1 MQGYA
6 GVSKMT
12 TSNNPIRC
20 PKCQGELA
28 EASNFCPDCG
38 EPIEAVVFADKNLE
52 AAVRVELGI
61 PEGTLTR
68 ENLKRLDKLTT
79 NIEGKPSQLEFIVKD
94 LLGLEHAVNL
104 TKVNIIYGQIS
115 DLSPLSLLTNLTFL
129 GLPSNIIS
137 DISPL
142 ASLTNLKDGLVLSD
156 NLITDI
162 SPLASLPNLTALLL
176 SDNQIIDISP
186 LALIAKLDYLELAT
200 NPLNREAIDV
210 YAPIL
215 ESKGVGVNL

>member
-1 MQGYA
+1 
-6 GVSKMT
+6 MT

-28 EASNFCPDCG
+28 EDSNFCPDCG

-115 DLSPLSLLTNLTFL
+115 DLSPLASLINLRSLLIMNHHGVHFDHPVK
-129 GLPSNIIS
+129 GGG
-137 DISPL
+137 
-142 ASLTNLKDGLVLSD
+142 KVYQWGG
-156 NLITDI
+156 
-162 SPLASLPNLTALLL
+162 
-176 SDNQIIDISP
+176 
-186 LALIAKLDYLELAT
+186 AKLYH
-200 NPLNREAIDV
+200 
-210 YAPIL
+210 
-215 ESKGVGVNL
+215 